1 MFLTNVQ
8 HLFCNSST
16 GTKTVF
22 PHKIYLPKGD
32 LPLENEIAVVM
43 SKAFGHRKR
52 KYEFNQYTDY
62 VHWVHKLHDIWSVWK
77 MNYDWDCNF
86 DGICYLPQWKA
97 FNSFQSR
104 NVWLVQKQILNGF
117 QSFAPSNC
125 TNLHNLICK

>member
-32 LPLENEIAVVM
+32 LPLENEIAVAM

-52 KYEFNQYTDY
+52 KYYKHVVTY
-62 VHWVHKLHDIWSVWK
+62 VHTKTFSILLKDGNISRTAFVWT
-77 MNYDWDCNF
+77 
-86 DGICYLPQWKA
+86 IIPL
-97 FNSFQSR
+97 
-104 NVWLVQKQILNGF
+104 
-117 QSFAPSNC
+117 
-125 TNLHNLICK
+125 

>member
-22 PHKIYLPKGD
+22 PHKIYLPRGD

-52 KYEFNQYTDY
+52 KYEFIIN
-62 VHWVHKLHDIWSVWK
+62 
-77 MNYDWDCNF
+77 
-86 DGICYLPQWKA
+86 
-97 FNSFQSR
+97 
-104 NVWLVQKQILNGF
+104 ILIMFIG
-117 QSFAPSNC
+117 SINC
-125 TNLHNLICK
+125 TTFEVFGKWIMTEIVISMVFATYHNEWPSIHFNLAMYD

>member
-32 LPLENEIAVVM
+32 LPLENEIAVAM

-52 KYEFNQYTDY
+52 KYEFKNRET
-62 VHWVHKLHDIWSVWK
+62 VRGTITAAS
-77 MNYDWDCNF
+77 N
-86 DGICYLPQWKA
+86 
-97 FNSFQSR
+97 
-104 NVWLVQKQILNGF
+104 LVVLNNHQINILIMKSKIINILIMF
-117 QSFAPSNC
+117 IASINC
-125 TNLHNLICK
+125 TTFELFGK